1 MKEQKRVAAKFH
13 VLHLYADG
21 SAYVH
26 VEKKN
31 TGRNVMS
38 IRNKFA
44 ATLIDKTNEFGP
56 LSSTRA

>member
-13 VLHLYADG
+13 VLLDADG

-26 VEKKN
+26 VEKKI

-38 IRNKFA
+38 IRNKDA
-44 ATLIDKTNEFGP
+44 ATLIDRTDELGP